1 MAQCILNNETST
13 TTKTTT
19 TTEAEALLPCCV
31 LQTKALLAVQKRT
44 EVSMR
49 AQCLGPPS
57 TSTMMHNC
65 SQAASPGICQQHM
78 HTRTRQKLMQTHGSS
93 TETTAHMNIYV
104 LVIYKPKQITHTHTA
119 KQREYYIYCTQ

>member
-1 MAQCILNNETST
+1 MLCSADKGSVGRPEENRGVYEGPVPRPPQHQYDDAQL
-13 TTKTTT
+13 
-19 TTEAEALLPCCV
+19 
-31 LQTKALLAVQKRT
+31 
-44 EVSMR
+44 
-49 AQCLGPPS
+49 
-57 TSTMMHNC
+57 H

-119 KQREYYIYCTQ
+119 KQREYYINCTQ